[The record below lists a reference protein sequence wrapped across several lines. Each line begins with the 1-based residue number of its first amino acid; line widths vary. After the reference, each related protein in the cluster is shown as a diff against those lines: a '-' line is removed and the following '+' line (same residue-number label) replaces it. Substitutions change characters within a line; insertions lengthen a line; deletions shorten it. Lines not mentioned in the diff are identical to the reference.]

1 MSDKGT
7 PSPWPRLSENRD
19 DEFKLDPAKLDN
31 HDGPSLSLSR
41 FVWRED
47 WH

>member
-1 MSDKGT
+1 MSDDT
-7 PSPWPRLSENRD
+7 LSHLAMLYKNRN